1 MKEKAIGRRIAQ
13 AEMELRYN
21 VTSVRGGGTMRQS
34 VPPKAR
40 RGKGKAKVTKEKDG
54 VEKEIGVKE
63 EKEIGV
69 KAKEIGVKEEK
80 DSAEKD
86 GVKEMAEKEEEN
98 RERLRARAKEKV
110 RRARACMSSGNQ
122 MIGITGEM
130 SGRRRRIGI
139 KDSTH

>member
-1 MKEKAIGRRIAQ
+1 MRRNVLVKA
-13 AEMELRYN
+13 MERA
-21 VTSVRGGGTMRQS
+21 
-34 VPPKAR
+34 KAKAT
-40 RGKGKAKVTKEKDG
+40 KGKDG
-54 VEKEIGVKE
+54 AEKEIGKA
-63 EKEIGV
+63 KEIGV

-86 GVKEMAEKEEEN
+86 GVKEMAEKEEH

-110 RRARACMSSGNQ
+110 RRARVCMSSGNQ